1 MTCFSYTNGK
11 FIPSYKAKISIND
24 RSVHFSD
31 AVYEVVTVYNH
42 RMLFWKDH
50 IDRLKKS
57 LNAIDIKFNM
67 SFRSLLIKCE
77 ELIKKN
83 HLREGIIYIH
93 ISRGIA
99 KRNHN
104 WNNNIFPSL
113 IISCSHKKT
122 YNINAKKIALISHK
136 DIRWN
141 NCHIK
146 TVSLLPNVLL
156 KQKALNK
163 SAFECLMLDDQGYIT
178 EATTSNI
185 WILKNDTLITTPL
198 TSNILPGVTR
208 KKLIEL
214 ANILNIKVCENKFK
228 ESDVFKAD
236 NVFITNSSAIILE
249 ANKLNGKKLKVSNNQ
264 ILKNIKSEILK
275 VINHEQAR

>member
-24 RSVHFSD
+24 RSLHFSD
-31 AVYEVVTVYNH
+31 AVYEVVTVYNYK
-42 RMLFWKDH
+42 MLFWNDH
-50 IDRLKKS
+50 INRLKNS
-57 LNAIDIKFNM
+57 LNAIDIKFNLN
-67 SFRSLLIKCE
+67 FQALLIKCE

-83 HLREGIIYIH
+83 YLREGIVYIH

-104 WNNNIFPSL
+104 WSYNISPSL

-122 YNINAKKIALISHK
+122 FNIYAKKISLITHK
-136 DIRWN
+136 DIRWD

-156 KQKALNK
+156 KQKALKKN
-163 SAFECLMLDDQGYIT
+163 AFECLMLDNCGYIT
-178 EATTSNI
+178 EATTSNV
-185 WILKNDTLITTPL
+185 WILKNNILITTPL

-208 KKLIEL
+208 KKLIEV
-214 ANILNIKVCENKFK
+214 AKVLNIQVCEDKFK
-228 ESDVFKAD
+228 EIDVYKAD
-236 NVFITNSSAIILE
+236 NVFITNSSTIILE
-249 ANKLNGKKLKVSNNQ
+249 ANKLNGKKLKASNNK
-264 ILKNIKSEILK
+264 ILKNIKSEMLK
-275 VINHEQAR
+275 IINNE

>member
-11 FIPSYKAKISIND
+11 FIPSYKAKVSIND

-42 RMLFWKDH
+42 RVLFWKEH
-50 IDRLKKS
+50 IDRLKNS
-57 LNAIDIKFNM
+57 LNAIDIKFNLN
-67 SFRSLLIKCE
+67 SHSLLIKCE

-83 HLREGIIYIH
+83 YLREGIIYIH

-104 WNNNIFPSL
+104 WSNNISPSL

-122 YNINAKKIALISHK
+122 FNIYAKKISLISHK
-136 DIRWN
+136 DIRWH

-156 KQKALNK
+156 KQKALKKN
-163 SAFECLMLDDQGYIT
+163 AFECLMLDDYGYIT

-185 WILKNDTLITTPL
+185 WILKNNILITTPL

-214 ANILNIKVCENKFK
+214 AKTLNIQVCEDKFK
-228 ESDVFKAD
+228 EIDVYKAD
-236 NVFITNSSAIILE
+236 NVFITNSSSIILE
-249 ANKLNGKKLKVSNNQ
+249 ANKLNGKKLKVKNNK
-264 ILKNIKSEILK
+264 ILKNIKFEMLK
-275 VINHEQAR
+275 VINNE

>member
-11 FIPSYKAKISIND
+11 FLPSYKAKISIND

-31 AVYEVVTVYNH
+31 AVYEVVTVYNY
-42 RMLFWKDH
+42 RMLFWREH
-50 IDRLKKS
+50 INRLKFS
-57 LNAIDIKFNM
+57 LSAIDINFNVN
-67 SFRSLLIKCE
+67 FQSLLVKCE

-83 HLREGIIYIH
+83 YLREGIIYIH
-93 ISRGIA
+93 ISRGVA

-104 WNNNIFPSL
+104 WDSNISPSL

-122 YNINAKKIALISHK
+122 FDIYAKKISLITHK
-136 DIRWN
+136 DIRWD

-156 KQKALNK
+156 KQKALKKN
-163 SAFECLMLDDQGYIT
+163 AFECLMLDNHGYVT

-185 WILKNDTLITTPL
+185 WILKNNILITTPL
-198 TSNILPGVTR
+198 TSNILAGITR
-208 KKLIEL
+208 KKLLEI
-214 ANILNIKVCENKFK
+214 AKKLNIQVREDKFK
-228 ESDVFKAD
+228 EIDVYNAD

-249 ANKLNGKKLKVSNNQ
+249 ANKLNGKKLNVSKNQ
-264 ILKNIKSEILK
+264 ILTNIKSEILK
-275 VINHEQAR
+275 IINHE

>member
-11 FIPSYKAKISIND
+11 FIPSYKAKVSIND

-31 AVYEVVTVYNH
+31 AVYEVVAVYNY

-50 IDRLKKS
+50 IDRLKSS

-67 SFRSLLIKCE
+67 NFQSLLIKCE
-77 ELIKKN
+77 ELIKRN
-83 HLREGIIYIH
+83 SLREGIVYIH
-93 ISRGIA
+93 ISRGTA

-104 WNNNIFPSL
+104 WSNKIFPSL

-122 YNINAKKIALISHK
+122 FDINAKKISLISHK
-136 DIRWN
+136 DIRWS

-163 SAFECLMLDDQGYIT
+163 NAYECLMLDDQGYIT

-185 WILKNDTLITTPL
+185 WILKNNTLITTPL
-198 TSNILPGVTR
+198 TSNILSGVTR

-214 ANILNIKVCENKFK
+214 AKILNIKICEDKFK
-228 ESDVFKAD
+228 EIDVYKAD
-236 NVFITNSSAIILE
+236 NVFITNSSSIILE
-249 ANKLNGKKLKVSNNQ
+249 ANKLNGKRLKASNNT

-275 VINHEQAR
+275 VINNE

>member
-1 MTCFSYTNGK
+1 MTGFSYTNGK

-31 AVYEVVTVYNH
+31 AVYEVVTVYKH

-50 IDRLKKS
+50 MDRLKNS
-57 LNAIDIKFNM
+57 LKALDIKFHIN
-67 SFRSLLIKCE
+67 FQSLSIKCE

-104 WNNNIFPSL
+104 WTNNIFPSL

-122 YNINAKKIALISHK
+122 FNINAKKISLISHK
-136 DIRWN
+136 DIRWD

-156 KQKALNK
+156 KQKALKKN
-163 SAFECLMLDDQGYIT
+163 AFECLMLDDQGYIT

-185 WILKNDTLITTPL
+185 WILKNNNLVTTPL

-214 ANILNIKVCENKFK
+214 ANRLNIKVVEEKFK

-236 NVFITNSSAIILE
+236 NVFITNSSSIILE

-264 ILKNIKSEILK
+264 MLKNIKFEILK
-275 VINHEQAR
+275 VLNHE

>member
-24 RSVHFSD
+24 RSVHFAD
-31 AVYEVVTVYNH
+31 AVYEVVTVYNY
-42 RMLFWKDH
+42 RMLFWNDH
-50 IDRLKKS
+50 TDRLKKS
-57 LNAIDIKFNM
+57 LYALDIKFNM
-67 SFRSLLIKCE
+67 NFNALLIKCE
-77 ELIKKN
+77 ELIKQN
-83 HLREGIIYIH
+83 NLREGIIYIH

-113 IISCSHKKT
+113 IISCTHKKT
-122 YNINAKKIALISHK
+122 FNINAKKIALISNK

-156 KQKALNK
+156 KQKALKKN
-163 SAFECLMLDDQGYIT
+163 AFECLMLDDNGYIT

-185 WILKNDTLITTPL
+185 WILKNNTLITTPL

-214 ANILNIKVCENKFK
+214 AKILNIKVCEDKFK
-228 ESDVFKAD
+228 ESDVYMAD

-264 ILKNIKSEILK
+264 ILRDIKSEILK
-275 VINHEQAR
+275 VINHE

>member
-1 MTCFSYTNGK
+1 M
-11 FIPSYKAKISIND
+11 
-24 RSVHFSD
+24 
-31 AVYEVVTVYNH
+31 
-42 RMLFWKDH
+42 
-50 IDRLKKS
+50 
-57 LNAIDIKFNM
+57 
-67 SFRSLLIKCE
+67 
-77 ELIKKN
+77 IKKN

-104 WNNNIFPSL
+104 WSNNIFPSL

-156 KQKALNK
+156 KQKALKKN
-163 SAFECLMLDDQGYIT
+163 AFECLMLDDQGYIT

-185 WILKNDTLITTPL
+185 WILKNNTLITTPL

-214 ANILNIKVCENKFK
+214 AKTLNIQVCEDKFK
-228 ESDVFKAD
+228 ESDVYKAD

-249 ANKLNGKKLKVSNNQ
+249 ANKLNGKKLKVSNNK
-264 ILKNIKSEILK
+264 ILKNIKSEMFK
-275 VINHEQAR
+275 VINNE

>member
-1 MTCFSYTNGK
+1 MTCFSYTDGK

-24 RSVHFSD
+24 RSIHFSD
-31 AVYEVVTVYNH
+31 AVYEVVAVYNYS
-42 RMLFWKDH
+42 MLFWQDH

-67 SFRSLLIKCE
+67 SYQSLLIKCE

-83 HLREGIIYIH
+83 DLREGIIYIH

-104 WNNNIFPSL
+104 WSNNISPSL

-122 YNINAKKIALISHK
+122 YNVNAKKIALISNK

-163 SAFECLMLDDQGYIT
+163 NAFECLMLDDQGYIT

-185 WILKNDTLITTPL
+185 WIFKNNTLVTTPL

-208 KKLIEL
+208 KKLLEL
-214 ANILNIKVCENKFK
+214 ANTLNIKVLEEKFK
-228 ESDVFKAD
+228 ERDVFKAD

-264 ILKNIKSEILK
+264 ILKNIKSEIVK

>member
-31 AVYEVVTVYNH
+31 AVYEVVTVYNY

-50 IDRLKKS
+50 IDRLKNS
-57 LNAIDIKFNM
+57 LNAIDIKFNIN
-67 SFRSLLIKCE
+67 FQSLLIKCE

-104 WNNNIFPSL
+104 WSNNIFPSL

-122 YNINAKKIALISHK
+122 FNINAKKISLISHK

-156 KQKALNK
+156 KQKALKKN
-163 SAFECLMLDDQGYIT
+163 AFECLMLDDQGYIT

-185 WILKNDTLITTPL
+185 WILKKNTLITTPL

-214 ANILNIKVCENKFK
+214 AKTLNIQVCEDKFK
-228 ESDVFKAD
+228 ESDVYKAD

-249 ANKLNGKKLKVSNNQ
+249 ANKLNGKKLKVTNNK
-264 ILKNIKSEILK
+264 ILKNIKSEMFK
-275 VINHEQAR
+275 VINNE

>member
-1 MTCFSYTNGK
+1 MTCFSYINGK

-50 IDRLKKS
+50 MDRLKNS
-57 LNAIDIKFNM
+57 LKALDIKFHIN
-67 SFRSLLIKCE
+67 FQSLLIKCE
-77 ELIKKN
+77 ELTKKN

-104 WNNNIFPSL
+104 WSNNIFPSL

-122 YNINAKKIALISHK
+122 FNINAKKISLISHK
-136 DIRWN
+136 DIRWD

-156 KQKALNK
+156 KQKALKKN
-163 SAFECLMLDDQGYIT
+163 AFECLMLDDQGYIT
-178 EATTSNI
+178 EATTSNYLDI
-185 WILKNDTLITTPL
+185 
-198 TSNILPGVTR
+198 
-208 KKLIEL
+208 KKKHLSDNTI
-214 ANILNIKVCENKFK
+214 NK
-228 ESDVFKAD
+228 
-236 NVFITNSSAIILE
+236 
-249 ANKLNGKKLKVSNNQ
+249 
-264 ILKNIKSEILK
+264 
-275 VINHEQAR
+275 

>member
-11 FIPSYKAKISIND
+11 FIPSYKARISIND

-31 AVYEVVTVYNH
+31 AVYEVVTVYNY
-42 RMLFWKDH
+42 RMLFWKYH
-50 IDRLKKS
+50 IDRLKNS

-67 SFRSLLIKCE
+67 NFQSLLIKCE

-83 HLREGIIYIH
+83 NLKEGIIYIH

-104 WNNNIFPSL
+104 WSNKICPSL

-136 DIRWN
+136 DIRWD

-156 KQKALNK
+156 KQKALKKN
-163 SAFECLMLDDQGYIT
+163 ALECLMLDEQGYVT

-185 WILKNDTLITTPL
+185 WILKNNTLITTPL

-208 KKLIEL
+208 KILIEL
-214 ANILNIKVCENKFK
+214 ANILNIKVREDKFK
-228 ESDVFKAD
+228 ESDVYKAD
-236 NVFITNSSAIILE
+236 NVFITNSSSIILE

-275 VINHEQAR
+275 VINHE

>member
-1 MTCFSYTNGK
+1 M
-11 FIPSYKAKISIND
+11 
-24 RSVHFSD
+24 
-31 AVYEVVTVYNH
+31 
-42 RMLFWKDH
+42 
-50 IDRLKKS
+50 
-57 LNAIDIKFNM
+57 
-67 SFRSLLIKCE
+67 
-77 ELIKKN
+77 IKKN

-104 WNNNIFPSL
+104 WSNNIFPSL

-122 YNINAKKIALISHK
+122 YNVNAKKIALISHK

-156 KQKALNK
+156 KQKALKKN
-163 SAFECLMLDDQGYIT
+163 AFECLMLDDQGYIT

-185 WILKNDTLITTPL
+185 WILKNNTLITTPL

-214 ANILNIKVCENKFK
+214 ANTLNIQVCEDKFK
-228 ESDVFKAD
+228 ESDVYKAD

-275 VINHEQAR
+275 VINHE

>member
-24 RSVHFSD
+24 RSVHFAD
-31 AVYEVVTVYNH
+31 AVYEVVTVYNY
-42 RMLFWKDH
+42 RMLFWNDH
-50 IDRLKKS
+50 TDRLKKS
-57 LNAIDIKFNM
+57 LNALDIKFNM
-67 SFRSLLIKCE
+67 KFNALLIKCE
-77 ELIKKN
+77 ELIKQN
-83 HLREGIIYIH
+83 NLREGIIYIH

-113 IISCSHKKT
+113 IISCTHKKT
-122 YNINAKKIALISHK
+122 FNINAKKIALISNK

-156 KQKALNK
+156 KQKALKKN
-163 SAFECLMLDDQGYIT
+163 AFECLMLDDNGYIT

-185 WILKNDTLITTPL
+185 WILKNNTLITTPL

-214 ANILNIKVCENKFK
+214 AKILNIKVCEDKFK
-228 ESDVFKAD
+228 ESDVYMAD

-264 ILKNIKSEILK
+264 ILRDIKSEILK
-275 VINHEQAR
+275 VINHE

>member
-24 RSVHFSD
+24 RSVHFAD
-31 AVYEVVTVYNH
+31 AVYEVVTVYNY
-42 RMLFWKDH
+42 RMLFWNDH
-50 IDRLKKS
+50 TDRLKKS
-57 LNAIDIKFNM
+57 LNALDIKFNM
-67 SFRSLLIKCE
+67 NFNALLIKCE
-77 ELIKKN
+77 ELIKQN
-83 HLREGIIYIH
+83 NLREGIIYIH

-113 IISCSHKKT
+113 IISCTHKKT
-122 YNINAKKIALISHK
+122 FNINAKKIALISNK

-156 KQKALNK
+156 KQKALKKN
-163 SAFECLMLDDQGYIT
+163 AFECLMLDDNGYIT

-185 WILKNDTLITTPL
+185 WILKNNTLITTPL

-214 ANILNIKVCENKFK
+214 AKILNIKVCEDKFK
-228 ESDVFKAD
+228 ESDVYMAD

-264 ILKNIKSEILK
+264 ILRDIKSEILK
-275 VINHEQAR
+275 VINHE

>member
-1 MTCFSYTNGK
+1 MNFQ
-11 FIPSYKAKISIND
+11 
-24 RSVHFSD
+24 
-31 AVYEVVTVYNH
+31 
-42 RMLFWKDH
+42 
-50 IDRLKKS
+50 
-57 LNAIDIKFNM
+57 
-67 SFRSLLIKCE
+67 SLLIKCE

-104 WNNNIFPSL
+104 WSNNIFPSL

-122 YNINAKKIALISHK
+122 FNINAKKIALISHK

-156 KQKALNK
+156 KQKALKKN
-163 SAFECLMLDDQGYIT
+163 AFECLMLDDHGYIT

-185 WILKNDTLITTPL
+185 WILKNNTLITTPL

-214 ANILNIKVCENKFK
+214 AKILNIKVCEDKFK
-228 ESDVFKAD
+228 ESDVYKAD

-249 ANKLNGKKLKVSNNQ
+249 ANKLNGKKLKVTNNK
-264 ILKNIKSEILK
+264 ILKNIKSEMFK
-275 VINHEQAR
+275 VINNE

>member
-11 FIPSYKAKISIND
+11 FIPSYKANISIND

-31 AVYEVVTVYNH
+31 AVYEVVTVYNY
-42 RMLFWKDH
+42 RMLFWKEH
-50 IDRLKKS
+50 IDRLKNS
-57 LNAIDIKFNM
+57 LSAIDIKFHM
-67 SFRSLLIKCE
+67 SFQCLLIKCE

-83 HLREGIIYIH
+83 SLREGIIYIH

-104 WNNNIFPSL
+104 WSNNIFPSL

-122 YNINAKKIALISHK
+122 YNINAKKIALISHR

-163 SAFECLMLDDQGYIT
+163 NAFECLMLDDKGYIT

-185 WILKNDTLITTPL
+185 WILKNNTLVTTPL

-214 ANILNIKVCENKFK
+214 ATTLNIKVREDKFK
-228 ESDVFKAD
+228 ESDIFKAD

-275 VINHEQAR
+275 TINYE

>member
-31 AVYEVVTVYNH
+31 AVYEVVTVYNY

-50 IDRLKKS
+50 IDRLKNS
-57 LNAIDIKFNM
+57 LSAIDIKFNIN
-67 SFRSLLIKCE
+67 SKSLLIKCE

-83 HLREGIIYIH
+83 HLKEGIIYIH

-104 WNNNIFPSL
+104 WSNNIFPSL
-113 IISCSHKKT
+113 IISSSHKKT
-122 YNINAKKIALISHK
+122 YNVNAKKIALISHK

-156 KQKALNK
+156 KQKALKRN
-163 SAFECLMLDDQGYIT
+163 AFECLMLDDQGYIT

-185 WILKNDTLITTPL
+185 WILKKNTLFTTPL

-214 ANILNIKVCENKFK
+214 AKTLNIQVCEDKFK
-228 ESDVFKAD
+228 ESDVYKAD

-249 ANKLNGKKLKVSNNQ
+249 AYKLNGKNLNVTNSEV
-264 ILKNIKSEILK
+264 LKNIKSEMFK
-275 VINHEQAR
+275 VINND

>member
-1 MTCFSYTNGK
+1 MTCLSYINGK
-11 FIPSYKAKISIND
+11 FISSYKAKISIND
-24 RSVHFSD
+24 RSIHFSD
-31 AVYEVVTVYNH
+31 AVYEVVTVYNF
-42 RMLFWKDH
+42 RMLFWKEH
-50 IDRLKKS
+50 IDRLKNS

-67 SFRSLLIKCE
+67 NFQSLLIKCE

-104 WNNNIFPSL
+104 WSNNIIPSL
-113 IISCSHKKT
+113 IISCSHRKT
-122 YNINAKKIALISHK
+122 FDINAKKIALISSK

-141 NCHIK
+141 NCHVK

-156 KQKALNK
+156 KQKALKKN
-163 SAFECLMLDDQGYIT
+163 AFECLMLDDHGYIT

-185 WILKNDTLITTPL
+185 WILKTNTLITTPL

-214 ANILNIKVCENKFK
+214 ANKLKIEVCEDKFK
-228 ESDVFKAD
+228 EIDIYKAD
-236 NVFITNSSAIILE
+236 SVFITNSSAIILE
-249 ANKLNGKKLKVSNNQ
+249 ANKLNGKKLKVTNNK
-264 ILKNIKSEILK
+264 ILRDIKSAMLK
-275 VINHEQAR
+275 VINHE

>member
-1 MTCFSYTNGK
+1 MTCFSYTNCK
-11 FIPSYKAKISIND
+11 FIPSYKPKISIND

-31 AVYEVVTVYNH
+31 AVYEVVTVYNY

-50 IDRLKKS
+50 IDRLKNS
-57 LNAIDIKFNM
+57 LNAIDIKFNINAK
-67 SFRSLLIKCE
+67 SLLIKCE

-104 WNNNIFPSL
+104 WSNNIFPSL

-122 YNINAKKIALISHK
+122 YNVNAKKIALISHK

-156 KQKALNK
+156 KQKALKRN
-163 SAFECLMLDDQGYIT
+163 AFECLMLDDQGYVT

-185 WILKNDTLITTPL
+185 WILKKNTLFTTPL

-214 ANILNIKVCENKFK
+214 AKTLNIQVCEDKFK
-228 ESDVFKAD
+228 ENDVYKAD

-249 ANKLNGKKLKVSNNQ
+249 AYKLNGKNLKVSNSEV
-264 ILKNIKSEILK
+264 LKNIKSEMFK
-275 VINHEQAR
+275 VINND